1 MYETSV
7 WEPISVF
14 FQSFSSN
21 LWRCLFVKLGDRNV
35 PVQNVL
41 TLWLQVDCWIQFNYR
56 IHVMHSKAIKAAS
69 SKPHSYSRQCS
80 QFCPFLCKSLESNL
94 EQNKHFYKN
103 IKSFF
108 EFFISVSK
116 SFLITQHIVTFFLY
130 SNDFLTKSNVF
141 MGNFELN

>member
-1 MYETSV
+1 MKHLFESQYQC
-7 WEPISVF
+7 F

-94 EQNKHFYKN
+94 EQNKHFYNNMKSIFEKKFSYHTLGLFFYIQMISWLKVMFSWGILNWISKILKN
-103 IKSFF
+103 
-108 EFFISVSK
+108 
-116 SFLITQHIVTFFLY
+116 
-130 SNDFLTKSNVF
+130 
-141 MGNFELN
+141 